1 MHNIY
6 VKDLLK
12 ICKSE
17 LISGNPDMILE
28 NFSKDTRTIKENDI
42 YVAISGE
49 NVDGNIYAEEAL
61 KKGASCCILDNLDYI
76 DTKKY
81 KDKTIIKVD
90 NTIEC
95 LQELAKLKRSKYN
108 IPVIAVTGS
117 VGKTSTKDIIAE
129 VVKGKYNTLK
139 TEGNLN
145 NHIGLPLTILRL
157 KDEED
162 L

>member
-42 YVAISGE
+42 YVALSGE
-49 NVDGNIYAEEAL
+49 NVDGNIYAEDAL

-76 DTKKY
+76 DIKKY
-81 KDKTIIKVD
+81 KDKTIIKVED
-90 NTIEC
+90 TIKA
-95 LQELAKLKRSKYN
+95 LHQIQKYQR
-108 IPVIAVTGS
+108 
-117 VGKTSTKDIIAE
+117 
-129 VVKGKYNTLK
+129 
-139 TEGNLN
+139 
-145 NHIGLPLTILRL
+145 IL
-157 KDEED
+157 
-162 L
+162 